1 MLFSANHSVGTYHV
15 VIFVVEVANMR
26 WNICNPSWHFNIL
39 WTDLMILHS
48 RNLQHGWRKCNCE
61 QGFKE
66 LLVNKIANW
75 WSDICHLAFS
85 TLVHCGGAARE
96 EDGRQ
101 EGEERC
107 GRDHFKLFRHS
118 KPERGG
124 NILDQ
129 GFISLDAQDSI
140 GSTSQNWWP
149 TKPTPHVSRLLPP
162 HSQVTHWSMLAT
174 KVLSRNHTRLG
185 QPTSPSRRWKSLK
198 RRGQQAGRQAG
209 RKSVAAGRKSGTA
222 GWDVPVATETDAGR
236 LLAHRWAIPLANTKV
251 VQEQIQGDAYIH
263 KYSAM
268 FTSQPCTD
276 SQRLVYKYSFS
287 KLSCLLAQRLL

>member
-1 MLFSANHSVGTYHV
+1 MIWCSDVLMIWCSD
-15 VIFVVEVANMR
+15 
-26 WNICNPSWHFNIL
+26 
-39 WTDLMILHS
+39 DLM
-48 RNLQHGWRKCNCE
+48 
-61 QGFKE
+61 
-66 LLVNKIANW
+66 
-75 WSDICHLAFS
+75 ICHLAFS
-85 TLVHCGGAARE
+85 TLVHCGGTARE

-107 GRDHFKLFRHS
+107 GRDHFKFFRHS

-198 RRGQQAGRQAG
+198 RRRAEGSEAAG
-209 RKSVAAGRKSGTA
+209 RKSVAAAASRPKVRNRRVRGAGGYWDWRGPPPRPPVSHPSLSQIRKLFKNKY
-222 GWDVPVATETDAGR
+222 R
-236 LLAHRWAIPLANTKV
+236 V
-251 VQEQIQGDAYIH
+251 VHIH

-268 FTSQPCTD
+268 FTPQPCTD
-276 SQRLVYKYSFS
+276 TQRLVYKYRFS
-287 KLSCLLAQRLL
+287 KLSCLLAQRPL